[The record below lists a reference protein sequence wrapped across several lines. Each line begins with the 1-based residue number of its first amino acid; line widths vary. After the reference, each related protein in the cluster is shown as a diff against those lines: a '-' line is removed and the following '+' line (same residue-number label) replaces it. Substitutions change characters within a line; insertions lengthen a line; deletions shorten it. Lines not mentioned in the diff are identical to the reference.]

1 MPNFKLTIRF
11 ASNPSQPPTLLRFTV
26 MDAFFLEEPSEW
38 PCVSDLF
45 KDVPSEKRIS
55 LEFQTRLKVEAQLD
69 LVEIL
74 VDSGLSRD
82 DIALCRFESRKPFE
96 FIAIL
101 PDGLG
106 DTEVLSDLLKDLTES
121 LACSFMGEARIDL
134 IEMDPDAEPLEPMM
148 EQTLTWGAFN
158 LDEAFPGVGDLRVEL
173 HAFNLSGLVL
183 GSAVSSLS
191 RSGLN
196 RKLRILDPDV
206 RCWPG
211 ERRDAALD
219 ILQDSLASALSAWHK
234 IGSPATVWIED
245 WSDDFSSP
253 LLLVAWSVPNGIEI
267 DQRGLDAALQAT
279 LQALGNPDSTTS
291 TPV

>member
-11 ASNPSQPPTLLRFTV
+11 PTDSEGPSTELRFTV

-45 KDVPSEKRIS
+45 KDVASEKRTS

-69 LVEIL
+69 LIEIL
-74 VDSGLSRD
+74 ADLGLSRD
-82 DIALCRFESRKPFE
+82 VIALCRFESPKPFE

-101 PDGLG
+101 PDGLRDPEG
-106 DTEVLSDLLKDLTES
+106 LQDLLNDLTES

-134 IEMDPDAEPLEPMM
+134 IEPAQDAEPLEPLT

-173 HAFNLSGLVL
+173 HAFDFSGLAL
-183 GSAVSSLS
+183 RRAVSSVS
-191 RSGLN
+191 RAGLN
-196 RKLRILDPDV
+196 RKLRMLEPEI

-219 ILQDSLASALSAWHK
+219 LLKDTLASALSAWHK

-245 WSDDFSSP
+245 RSGDFSSP
-253 LLLVAWSVPNGIEI
+253 SLLVAWSVPNGIVT

-279 LQALGNPDSTTS
+279 LQALGNADSTTS
-291 TPV
+291 APV